1 MDMDR
6 LVAKYIVSD
15 LESISVVESKALEA
29 TYQNLDHQ
37 YTLPSRRYMLD
48 NVLTPMWLETKEVV
62 RQFLYDADSVALT
75 TDCWTSLAQHSYIT
89 MTCHVIDKEM
99 NLQSFVLDTLAMDV
113 SHTSENLLL
122 EVRKF

>member
-48 NVLTPMWLETKEVV
+48 NVLTPM
-62 RQFLYDADSVALT
+62 
-75 TDCWTSLAQHSYIT
+75 
-89 MTCHVIDKEM
+89 
-99 NLQSFVLDTLAMDV
+99 
-113 SHTSENLLL
+113 
-122 EVRKF
+122 